1 MAPREP
7 EERSTAEIVREYID
21 LHPSIKDCLRMGI
34 LNLSALARRIIAEEP
49 EVTSED
55 AALIA
60 CRRYELDPQS
70 RLVEEDILAVLRSSK
85 LEIRTK
91 VTTLTVRPSWHI
103 FRKLEDAFNLL
114 QGSNAALHVIR
125 GSAGVTIITDGA
137 YADDIVELV
146 GEDQVLERRSDLV
159 ELVVTSPTAIEDTP
173 GTLAY
178 LSTTLA
184 SRGINLLEVI
194 STYKDTIFVLEKD
207 QMVPA
212 FETLNTIVES

>member
-1 MAPREP
+1 MAPRDP
-7 EERSTAEIVREYID
+7 DARSTAEIVREYID
-21 LHPSIKDCLRMGI
+21 LHPSVKDGLRMGI
-34 LNLSALARRIIAEEP
+34 VNLSALARRIMDEEP

-70 RLVEEDILAVLRSSK
+70 RLVEADIMRVLSASK

-114 QGSNAALHVIR
+114 QGTNAALHVIR

-137 YADDIVELV
+137 YADDIADLL
-146 GEDQVLERRSDLV
+146 GEDQLLDRRSDLV
-159 ELVVTSPTAIEDTP
+159 ELVVTSPESIGDTP
-173 GTLAY
+173 GILAY

-194 STYKDTIFVLEKD
+194 STYRDTIFVLEKT